1 MDIEER
7 VEKLEYNYNELNT
20 NVKLLTQAM
29 ENNTKTTEKLTSYM
43 EEQKKKP
50 SDWITSGI
58 CDFIGI
64 SIGKFFN

>member
-7 VEKLEYNYNELNT
+7 VERLETNYNELNI

-29 ENNTKTTEKLTSYM
+29 ENNTKITEKLTLYM

-50 SDWITSGI
+50 SDWINSGI
-58 CDFIGI
+58 CAFIGI
-64 SIGKFFN
+64 LIGKFFN